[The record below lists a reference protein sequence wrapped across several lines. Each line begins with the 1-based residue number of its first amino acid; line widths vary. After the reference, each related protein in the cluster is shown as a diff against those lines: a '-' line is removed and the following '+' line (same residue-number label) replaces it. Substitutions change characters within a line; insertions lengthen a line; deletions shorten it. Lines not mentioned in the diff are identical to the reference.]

1 MHAPYDK
8 KQHHNYDKLKENYEV
23 LQSTEPAKPCLAC
36 TIAFISFSLLLKQ
49 ILIVMILCLLSAIEQ
64 VGS

>member
-23 LQSTEPAKPCLAC
+23 LQPTEPAKPCLAC
-36 TIAFISFSLLLKQ
+36 TIA
-49 ILIVMILCLLSAIEQ
+49 
-64 VGS
+64 